1 MSGDSKFF
9 LGVVVVAILAIGGV
23 VFLSKSG
30 GPSTAN
36 VDVKDGWKTGSDSA
50 PVKIVE
56 FGDFQCPACQ
66 VAAVPLRDAVASRK
80 DKVQLIYM
88 HFPLVGAHKNA
99 MSSAL
104 AAEAAGAQ
112 GKFWEMYD
120 QLYATQSQWETSKA
134 DESGLFRQ
142 IAKELKLD
150 MGKYDKTVS
159 DRSVEKKINSQLAYG
174 TSLGVDRT
182 PTFFVNNKKYTGGR
196 TVSQWQQLIDDEVA
210 AAKKNASGSQSP
222 TK

>member
-56 FGDFQCPACQ
+56 FGDFQCGACKL
-66 VAAVPLRDAVASRK
+66 AAEPLRQAVEGRK
-80 DKVQLIYM
+80 SKVQLIYM
-88 HFPLVGAHKNA
+88 HFPITSKHQNA
-99 MSSAL
+99 ISSAL
-104 AAEAAGAQ
+104 ASEAAGAQ

-120 QLYATQSQWETSKA
+120 QLYTTQSQWENIA
-134 DESGLFRQ
+134 DGSDFFRQ
-142 IAKELKLD
+142 IAQALKLD
-150 MGKYDKTVS
+150 MNKYDKTVS
-159 DRSVEKKINSQLAYG
+159 DRSVEKKINSQLSYG

-196 TVSQWQQLIDDEVA
+196 TVSQWQQLIDDEAA

>member
-23 VFLSKSG
+23 VFFSRSG
-30 GPSTAN
+30 SPDTAN

-56 FGDFQCPACQ
+56 FGDFQCGACKL
-66 VAAVPLRDAVASRK
+66 AAEPLRQAVESRK
-80 DKVQLIYM
+80 NKVQLVYL
-88 HFPLVGAHKNA
+88 HFPISSIHQNA

-104 AAEAAGAQ
+104 ASEAAGEQ

-120 QLYATQSQWETSKA
+120 QLYVTQSQWEKISDGA
-134 DESGLFRQ
+134 SFFRQ
-142 IAKELKLD
+142 IAQSLKLD
-150 MGKYDKTVS
+150 MNKYDNTVS
-159 DRSVEKKINSQLAYG
+159 DRSVEKKINSQLSYG

-182 PTFFVNNKKYTGGR
+182 PTLFVNNKKYTGGR
-196 TVSQWQQLIDDEVA
+196 TVEQWQQLIDDEVA
-210 AAKKNASGSQSP
+210 AVKKNASGSQNP